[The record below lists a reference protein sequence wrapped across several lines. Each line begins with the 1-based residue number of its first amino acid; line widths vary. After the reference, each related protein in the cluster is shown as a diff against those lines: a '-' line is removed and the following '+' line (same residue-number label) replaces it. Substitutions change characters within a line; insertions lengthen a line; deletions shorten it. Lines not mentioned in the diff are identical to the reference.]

1 MKRSEI
7 NRALRD
13 MESMLEKYRFALPP
27 FCHYTPEDWQT
38 KGHDHDEIRDNML
51 GWDITDYGL
60 GDFNKVGFS
69 LITLRNGNL
78 AMSDKYAK
86 TYAEKLLFIKEGQYS
101 PNHFH
106 WHKMEDTEDMQ
117 RRFDELLKKHGGQV
131 TDSSLTREDGFLR
144 MEITAK
150 LEPPISH
157 EEALAFMKENTGVRR
172 MSV

>member
-106 WHKMEDTEDMQ
+106 WHKMEDIIN
-117 RRFDELLKKHGGQV
+117 RAAARC
-131 TDSSLTREDGFLR
+131 
-144 MEITAK
+144 
-150 LEPPISH
+150 
-157 EEALAFMKENTGVRR
+157 
-172 MSV
+172 